1 MQPFYFP
8 QYSIC
13 LIVLLLMCV
22 YVCTVPM
29 QLIFLQCLCDC
40 FRAYDPA
47 EFENLSVTAEIKE
60 LFQYIT
66 RWVLSGK
73 CVCIC
78 LSVHLSV
85 CLSSSP
91 PPPPPTFSEGFSV
104 CSVCLLCMCV
114 HLCVYVC
121 MSVCECMRVHVL

>member
-1 MQPFYFP
+1 MQSFYFP

-13 LIVLLLMCV
+13 LIGIVVDVCV
-22 YVCTVPM
+22 CVCPVPM

-66 RWVLSGK
+66 RWVLGGK
-73 CVCIC
+73 TVCA
-78 LSVHLSV
+78 SVCLSV
-85 CLSSSP
+85 CLSLSP
-91 PPPPPTFSEGFSV
+91 PLSLKVSV
-104 CSVCLLCMCV
+104 CVCACIC
-114 HLCVYVC
+114 VC
-121 MSVCECMRVHVL
+121 MFA